1 MMMRA
6 AQNAT
11 YDARRRRILEREDC
25 DAISIDASCGRGW
38 LGTVDKGTATTR
50 GGGLY
55 GVWGGAETGW
65 RASRIKPA
73 AAEFGGDDGA
83 CGEWQAAGGG
93 WSVRGVQGADWRLL
107 SD

>member
-1 MMMRA
+1 MMPDDDG
-6 AQNAT
+6 
-11 YDARRRRILEREDC
+11 YLKRRTAMQYLLMLHAE
-25 DAISIDASCGRGW
+25 GW

-50 GGGLY
+50 GGGIY